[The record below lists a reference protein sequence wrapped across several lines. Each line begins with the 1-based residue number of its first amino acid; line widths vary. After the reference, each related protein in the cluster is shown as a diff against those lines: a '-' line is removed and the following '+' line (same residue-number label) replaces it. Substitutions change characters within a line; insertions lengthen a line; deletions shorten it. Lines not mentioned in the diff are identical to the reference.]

1 MEWYDNPHDGSGWV
15 WMLVFMI
22 GFWTLLAALVVLGF
36 AMLRNSR
43 GEGGERNRE
52 HDAERL
58 LTERFARGEIDAD
71 EYTRSRDLIRSHR

>member
-1 MEWYDNPHDGSGWV
+1 MEWYDNPHDGGGWV

-36 AMLRNSR
+36 VMLRNNRS
-43 GEGGERNRE
+43 EGGDRDR
-52 HDAERL
+52 DAERL